1 MIEDCR
7 KTGENSLINDKLKK
21 IVLALLVSFFFI
33 IIISFWKKI
42 TVTVSSIFYCTASSP
57 PKIWPRLPESH
68 SGH

>member
-7 KTGENSLINDKLKK
+7 KTGENSLINDTLKK

-33 IIISFWKKI
+33 ISFWKTI
-42 TVTVSSIFYCTASSP
+42 TVTMSFIFYCTASSP